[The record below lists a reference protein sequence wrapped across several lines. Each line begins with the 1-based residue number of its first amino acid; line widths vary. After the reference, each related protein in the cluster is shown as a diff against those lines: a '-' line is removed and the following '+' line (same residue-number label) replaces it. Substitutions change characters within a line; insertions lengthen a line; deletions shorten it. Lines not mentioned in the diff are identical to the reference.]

1 MVQASLQV
9 CVMPP
14 TRKRC
19 VQCSLYGLP
28 TCSHCLCNGCT
39 FCQKR
44 IDQMEQDICGQTR
57 EGSGGQRCRSCR
69 RSRVKRTDAKRE
81 EICLPVQPTQPLP
94 PPWLQI
100 PGVPGQ
106 PMPPPGLWGLA
117 GAPHLG
123 MLGQHPGFPYPMGV
137 PLMSGALPAPPMLG
151 AGYPAE
157 RARPPPPPTNPSAPS
172 TDDASSTD
180 IMTDSTSSFTDIE
193 GSGPGDA
200 MAGLL
205 MLASQAA
212 YVSDGPA
219 AKPATQEDH
228 DMAPAAQSAVQSTT
242 ESARQE
248 PAAGAPQPIA
258 VGAPQAPAAGALQA
272 HVCTP
277 CPPADAHRP
286 GGS

>member
-94 PPWLQI
+94 PRGSRFRAYPANRCRPPGCGDSRERPIWACSGNI
-100 PGVPGQ
+100 PGSRIRWACRSRGGRCPRPRCSGWAT
-106 PMPPPGLWGLA
+106 PRRGLGRRRRRRIPRPR
-117 GAPHLG
+117 APTT
-123 MLGQHPGFPYPMGV
+123 
-137 PLMSGALPAPPMLG
+137 
-151 AGYPAE
+151 
-157 RARPPPPPTNPSAPS
+157 RRPP
-172 TDDASSTD
+172 
-180 IMTDSTSSFTDIE
+180 TS
-193 GSGPGDA
+193 
-200 MAGLL
+200 
-205 MLASQAA
+205 
-212 YVSDGPA
+212 
-219 AKPATQEDH
+219 
-228 DMAPAAQSAVQSTT
+228 
-242 ESARQE
+242 
-248 PAAGAPQPIA
+248 
-258 VGAPQAPAAGALQA
+258 
-272 HVCTP
+272 
-277 CPPADAHRP
+277 
-286 GGS
+286 